1 MQRRRLFY
9 APLALAL
16 LSFAIAEV
24 VVEDTGLWQLL
35 VFAVLP
41 DVALF
46 LGSDGGLGPGQL
58 HPRAVPLY
66 NALHRFICPA
76 LLVASAFWVGVPW
89 LVAGL
94 AWAAHVAFDRALGY
108 GLRDRAGFQRQAS
121 ARPAVN

>member
-1 MQRRRLFY
+1 MRGRRLVY

-16 LSFAIAEV
+16 LSFAISEV

-41 DVALF
+41 DLALF
-46 LGSDGGLGPGQL
+46 LGIGGGLARGQL

-66 NALHRFICPA
+66 NALHRLIGPA
-76 LLVASAFWVGVPW
+76 LLIATAFWVGVPW

-108 GLRDRAGFQRQAS
+108 GLRDPAGFQRHAG
-121 ARPAVN
+121 ATPAVN